1 MMFPC
6 SEAYWELCMHVL
18 SAWLTLG
25 SVIAMRIQSQ
35 LSPTHMMILSH
46 HLRLTV
52 LWFCD
57 RGGVFQED
65 NATIHKGTLVAL

>member
-1 MMFPC
+1 MFPC
-6 SEAYWELCMHVL
+6 SEAYWELCMHML
-18 SAWLTLG
+18 SVWLTLG
-25 SVIAMRIQSQ
+25 SVQSQ
-35 LSPTHMMILSH
+35 LSPTYMMILSD

-57 RGGVFQED
+57 RAGVFQDD